1 MISKGSSWIHHSHD
15 FIDVLFPGFDWLWEQ
30 RNIVLQVCLALSARR
45 SRRTCPSARLSLQNG
60 IWRKE
65 DCGLRHQLQT
75 VIAIARQALVY
86 LAFWLIFPRL
96 KRPYELLLSGEKL
109 RVVCFSLVSVFP
121 SPPQVLSGSRVV
133 PILQLNTEIRCGWS
147 KLCSGC
153 QKRYSRLEVTRKCRA
168 LLAASRFSLSSETCC
183 EEVGVR
189 LREGRGG
196 EGEKPPWISKRGVL
210 ADWRRTHLQAFFL
223 HRQLSKAFSFG
234 ELCSKPCCFVQRCFS
249 CDSEHTEYFQNQYLP
264 VTLLIRTWWIEGGGK
279 REEKKY
285 LSHLFLICFQIIGF
299 QRL

>member
-1 MISKGSSWIHHSHD
+1 MIAKGSSWIHRSHD
-15 FIDVLFPGFDWLWEQ
+15 FIHVLFPGFDWLWEQ

-60 IWRKE
+60 IWRRE
-65 DCGLRHQLQT
+65 DCGLRHQLQM

-109 RVVCFSLVSVFP
+109 QVICFPLVSVFL

-133 PILQLNTEIRCGWS
+133 PILRLNTEIRCGWS
-147 KLCSGC
+147 KVCSGC
-153 QKRYSRLEVTRKCRA
+153 QKCYSSLEVTRKCRA
-168 LLAASRFSLSSETCC
+168 LLAGSRFSLSSETCC

-189 LREGRGG
+189 LREGG

-210 ADWRRTHLQAFFL
+210 ADWRLTHLQAFFFTDNFQKL
-223 HRQLSKAFSFG
+223 YHLGSFAQNLAALCNGVLAVTQNVLNISK
-234 ELCSKPCCFVQRCFS
+234 V
-249 CDSEHTEYFQNQYLP
+249 NIYL
-264 VTLLIRTWWIEGGGK
+264 
-279 REEKKY
+279 
-285 LSHLFLICFQIIGF
+285 
-299 QRL
+299 